1 MKLDKKIKSLLLAA
15 IVAGVGTNAFAEI
28 TVDQSNGVLTISSDM
43 EGTVIAKV
51 IGPDDKVVVDESFS
65 GSFFSWS
72 PSTGLDGAYRY
83 DVRVLPQSQNDSEG
97 TSTATNKSDY
107 AGGSVEVK
115 NGQIDDR
122 EETL

>member
-51 IGPDDKVVVDESFS
+51 IGPDDIVVVDESFS
-65 GSFFSWS
+65 GSSFSWS
-72 PSTGLDGAYRY
+72 HSTGPDGAYRY
-83 DVRVLPQSQNDSEG
+83 DVKVSPQVQNQG
-97 TSTATNKSDY
+97 NKSDY

-115 NGQIDDR
+115 NGQIDDQK
-122 EETL
+122 EAMQ